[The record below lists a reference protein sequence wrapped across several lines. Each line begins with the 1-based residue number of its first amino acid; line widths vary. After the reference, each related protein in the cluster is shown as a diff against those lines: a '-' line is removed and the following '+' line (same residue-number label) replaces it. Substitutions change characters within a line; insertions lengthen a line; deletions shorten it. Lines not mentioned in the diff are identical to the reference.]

1 MSIRYDILIPAY
13 NAHKELPQ
21 IINQLE
27 HLPNKPEHVYI
38 IDDGSSQQY
47 SILPSKS
54 FAIELVRL
62 EKNSGKGFALRKG
75 MELFLKNQI
84 PFLLLM
90 DSDGQHPVTH
100 IPDFLKIIQADRYD
114 LLIGNRVKKI
124 GQMPALR
131 IFSNTISSLIVSW
144 VTGQRIADSQCG
156 FRLMKREIVE
166 ELDLRENGFQIETE
180 LILKGVKKGFRIGFL
195 PIPTIYNGQKSYIK
209 HLSDTIRFV
218 QIVLKEIFSR

>member
-100 IPDFLKIIQADRYD
+100 IPDFLKIIKADRYD